1 MSDQNTQKPD
11 ANALVPNGAPRVAL
25 DDDSA
30 DRRIGAEPETS
41 SLDQSQLSD
50 QSTEKPDAN
59 ALVPNGAPKVALDD
73 DSADQKTNA
82 EPGKS

>member
-30 DRRIGAEPETS
+30 GRRIDAEPATS
-41 SLDQSQLSD
+41 SPDQSQLSD
-50 QSTEKPDAN
+50 QNTEKPDAN
-59 ALVPNGAPKVALDD
+59 ALVPNGAPRVALDD
-73 DSADQKTNA
+73 DSANPKADA